1 MENRDQSGFV
11 RSRLPWLMAAAALV
25 VYLLTLN
32 RWVSLSSLSLVSTT
46 ASKGFAPPL
55 SAPLH
60 FLLTFAVRWL
70 PVGWQPVALN
80 AFAAACASL
89 TLGLLARSVALLPH
103 DRTREQRQRER
114 NEFALLSIPSAW
126 APPLFAVIACGLQLT
141 FWEHATAA
149 TGEMLDLL
157 LFAYVIRCLLES
169 RIDNRESWL
178 TRSALVYG
186 IAATN
191 NYAMIGFFPA
201 YLMALIWIKGTS
213 FFQFGFVA
221 RMFGWGAAGLTLY
234 LLPPVLNAFSDQ
246 SGLGFLQALRF
257 ELAGQKNALLGFPR
271 YLLAIAS

>member
-1 MENRDQSGFV
+1 TPPISEPV
-11 RSRLPWLMAAAALV
+11 R
-25 VYLLTLN
+25 
-32 RWVSLSSLSLVSTT
+32 
-46 ASKGFAPPL
+46 
-55 SAPLH
+55 
-60 FLLTFAVRWL
+60 FLLFLPFRWL
-70 PVGWQPVALN
+70 PVAWQPVGLN
-80 AFAAACASL
+80 LFAAVCAAL
-89 TLGLLARSVALLPH
+89 TLGLLARSVALLPQ

-114 NEFALLSIPSAW
+114 SEHSLLSIPAAW
-126 APPLFAVIACGLQLT
+126 APPLFATLVCGLQLS

-157 LFAYVIRCLLES
+157 FFAYVVRCLLEF
-169 RIDNRESWL
+169 RIDRRESWL

-246 SGLGFLQALRF
+246 SGLGFLHAL
-257 ELAGQKNALLGFPR
+257 
-271 YLLAIAS
+271 